1 MRKTRSEERG
11 IFMNLLTLLF
21 FIFIVAVLSAA
32 IIAVNSSEE
41 SGNYTVVVNII
52 VGICLTAS
60 VLFLPFGKGSPKT
73 LFGRAINALSPDK
86 PAPIQVAEKPVTTSE
101 PVDDEEEE
109 EISDFVVYECDD
121 YYIKMSRD
129 DHVMEIV
136 PSEERLKDAL
146 ATERLAYYDFS
157 GEFELDGHTLNVYAA
172 RLAED
177 TGFVCIVLYEE
188 YHQGETNP
196 GFTEN
201 DNLFRLYDEDNGYMY
216 GFAYEYDYITGLN
229 YFIGDK
235 TVSFKGMYEALKLDK
250 KYFEVDE

>member
-1 MRKTRSEERG
+1 
-11 IFMNLLTLLF
+11 MNIPVMLF
-21 FIFIVAVLSAA
+21 FIALAAAAAVA
-32 IIAVNSSEE
+32 IIKVNSGSCKE
-41 SGNYTVVVNII
+41 SLKTFTNFA
-52 VGICLTAS
+52 VGICLLIS
-60 VLFLPFGKGSPKT
+60 IMFLPFGNKAPDS
-73 LFGRAINALSPDK
+73 LYEMAVYALNPDK
-86 PAPIQVAEKPVTTSE
+86 PEPAKQDEPKEKEFP
-101 PVDDEEEE
+101 D
-109 EISDFVVYECDD
+109 IVVYECED
-121 YYIKMSRD
+121 YYIGMDKET
-129 DHVMEIV
+129 HVMEII
-136 PSEERLKDAL
+136 PSKKWLEKTKNDKERGYYSFSDKYLL
-146 ATERLAYYDFS
+146 A
-157 GEFELDGHTLNVYAA
+157 GQHLNVYAA